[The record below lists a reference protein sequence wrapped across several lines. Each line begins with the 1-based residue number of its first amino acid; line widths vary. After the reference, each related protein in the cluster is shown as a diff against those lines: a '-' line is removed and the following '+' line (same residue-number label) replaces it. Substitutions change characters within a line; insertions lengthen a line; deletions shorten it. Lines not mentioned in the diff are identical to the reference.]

1 MQLLERPLAQL
12 PAADAER
19 LVREL
24 FAPDQ
29 RFARAFFHY
38 WHTVLGHNAP
48 TARLETLIELA
59 HAREHVLAHTDDP
72 HYHTVGFVGVR
83 YEPIGMFGYRPL
95 AAHPM
100 GAKLASAAAPLCDGP
115 FGIAHCL
122 ATLDTYASTSVL
134 RTMLASIALKAEAR
148 GDRRV
153 LFYTSDHRLER
164 LYRRFGMD
172 FPPAL
177 RLPESRH
184 LVGMFDLERPDN
196 RARMDELPEAA

>member
-19 LVREL
+19 LVRGL

-38 WHTVLGHNAP
+38 WHRVLGHNEP
-48 TARLETLIELA
+48 TARLETLVELA
-59 HAREHVLAHTDDP
+59 HAREHVLAHLDDP
-72 HYHTVGFVGVR
+72 HYYTVGYLGAR
-83 YEPIGMFGYRPL
+83 YEPIGMFGYRAL
-95 AAHPM
+95 AEHAV
-100 GAKLASAAAPLCDGP
+100 GDKLRPVIGRLCEGP
-115 FGIAHCL
+115 YGIAHCV
-122 ATLDTYASTSVL
+122 AILDSYASTAVL
-134 RTMLASIALKAEAR
+134 RTMFASIALKAEAR

-153 LFYTSDHRLER
+153 LFFTSDHRLEK

-172 FPPAL
+172 FPSAL
-177 RLPESRH
+177 ALPDSRH

-196 RARMDELPEAA
+196 RARLDELPEAA